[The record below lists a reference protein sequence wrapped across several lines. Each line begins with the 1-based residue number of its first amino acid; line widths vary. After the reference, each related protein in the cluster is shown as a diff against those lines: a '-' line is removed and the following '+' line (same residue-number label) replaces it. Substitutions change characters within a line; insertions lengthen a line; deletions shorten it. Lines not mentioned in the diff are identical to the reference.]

1 MRKLIISAIVLLTV
15 GAGLRAQNLD
25 PTVVVTNTYAQQ
37 AGVVEKPSQLM
48 EMPDSVLRF
57 NLDFDYSALSVPYR
71 GAYEFKPYLV
81 ELRPTKRPSGESLL
95 YLSGGAGYTV
105 HPELDVIWN
114 PVQKDFFKLNVY
126 ASHRSYLGS
135 YRNIGLQ
142 GGWFSHDGSLR
153 GGSNMRTVAGV
164 NALYT
169 WTGGRLEGD
178 LRYRNIFS
186 ARQVNP
192 DLRQK
197 DAYNAVDFGL
207 RLESDPDASLYY
219 IVRNRS
225 TVMQAP
231 QGKEAH
237 VKTEAGI
244 GTRFGEH
251 YLRLGVLAD
260 IISTDPAGAGNIAIT
275 PRYVFENGDFTFDLG
290 AKVSFLFRS
299 DNTFYALPGAPRGY
313 NFPLFPEVRITYCL
327 VPDSIAL
334 YAAATGGYVMNTIES
349 LADENPFLG
358 AFAGTFDASIERVK
372 ARIGARGNIS
382 ERFYYDLSAGYALM
396 ANSLL
401 WGFTDAGLP
410 AFGYVDKYHSFLVKL
425 ESGWKGDRIDAQANV
440 LFQKT
445 SLNEQRLFAPAM
457 FEGNAKVVYN
467 WGGRIHAGVT
477 FEGTTERTTV
487 LGSLPGYADLGLL
500 GDIQMTRNLGFWLK
514 IGNLLDQTV
523 QRVPFYAE
531 KGIYFTVGA
540 RLIL

>member
-1 MRKLIISAIVLLTV
+1 MRKLIISALMLLIA

-81 ELRPTKRPSGESLL
+81 ELRPTKRSSGESLL
-95 YLSGGAGYTV
+95 YLSGGAGYTL
-105 HPELDVIWN
+105 HPELTVIWN

-126 ASHRSYLGS
+126 ANHQSYIGN
-135 YRNIGLQ
+135 YKNIGLQ
-142 GGWFSHDGSLR
+142 DGWFSPDGGKW
-153 GGSNMRTVAGV
+153 GGANMRSIAGI

-178 LRYRNIFS
+178 IRYRNIFS
-186 ARQVNP
+186 SQEVTEDTKRK
-192 DLRQK
+192 DL
-197 DAYNAVDFGL
+197 YNALDFGL

-225 TVMQAP
+225 TVMEAP
-231 QGKEAH
+231 QRKEAH
-237 VKTEAGI
+237 IFTEAGI

-251 YLRLGVLAD
+251 YLRLGAMAD
-260 IISTDPAGAGNIAIT
+260 IISTDPDGAGSISIT
-275 PRYVFENGDFTFDLG
+275 PRYIFENGDFTFDLG
-290 AKVSFLFRS
+290 AKVSFMFRS
-299 DNTFYALPGAPRGY
+299 DKDFYALQNAPRGY

-327 VPDSIAL
+327 VPDAVAL
-334 YAAATGGYVMNTIES
+334 YAAASGGYVMNTVES
-349 LADENPFLG
+349 LANTNPFLA
-358 AFAGTFDASIERVK
+358 AFAGQFDSSIERIN
-372 ARIGARGNIS
+372 ACIGARGNIS
-382 ERFYYDLSAGYALM
+382 ERFYYDFKAGYALR
-396 ANSLL
+396 ANALL
-401 WGFTDAGLP
+401 WGFTDAVTP
-410 AFGYVDKYHSFLVKL
+410 AFGYLDKYHMFFADL
-425 ESGWKGDRIDAQANV
+425 EAGWKVDRIEEHSRV
-440 LFQKT
+440 VFRKT
-445 SLNEQRLFAPAM
+445 SIKADRLFAPSM

-467 WGGRIHAGVT
+467 WGGRIRAGVT
-477 FEGTTERTTV
+477 IEGQTEREAV
-487 LGSLPGYADLGLL
+487 LGCLPGYLDLGLL
-500 GDIQMTRNLGFWLK
+500 ADFQFTRKLGFWLK
-514 IGNLLDQTV
+514 GGNLLNDTV

>member
-1 MRKLIISAIVLLTV
+1 MLLAF

-95 YLSGGAGYTV
+95 YLNAGAGYTA
-105 HPELDVIWN
+105 HPELDIIWN
-114 PVQKDFFKLNVY
+114 PVQKDYFKLNVY
-126 ASHRSYLGS
+126 GSHRSYLGS
-135 YRNIGLQ
+135 YR
-142 GGWFSHDGSLR
+142 STSLR
-153 GGSNMRTVAGV
+153 GDWFSWDGSYWKGANMRTVAGV

-178 LRYRNIFS
+178 IRYRNLFS
-186 ARQVNP
+186 SMP
-192 DLRQK
+192 GYKGEIK
-197 DAYNAVDFGL
+197 DSYNALDFGL
-207 RLESDPDASLYY
+207 RLESDPDATLYY

-231 QGKEAH
+231 TALGKEAH

-260 IISTDPAGAGNIAIT
+260 IISTEPAGCGNIAIT
-275 PRYVFENGDFTFDLG
+275 PRYIFENGDFTFDLG
-290 AKVSFLFRS
+290 AKVSFIFRS
-299 DNTFYALPGAPRGY
+299 DDSFYAYARAPRGY
-313 NFPLFPEVRITYCL
+313 NFPLFPEARVTYCL

-349 LADENPFLG
+349 LADNNPFL
-358 AFAGTFDASIERVK
+358 ASFAPVFDASIERVN
-372 ARIGARGNIS
+372 ACIGARGNVS
-382 ERFYYDLSAGYALM
+382 ARFHYDLSAGYALR
-396 ANSLL
+396 ANALL
-401 WGFTDAGLP
+401 WSAQLP
-410 AFGYVDKYHSFLVKL
+410 ALDYLDKYHMFFVKL
-425 ESGWKGDRIDAQANV
+425 ESGWKGDRIDASANV
-440 LFQKT
+440 LFRKT
-445 SLNEQRLFAPAM
+445 SINDLNLFAPAM

-467 WGGRIHAGVT
+467 WGGRIRAGVT
-477 FEGTTERTTV
+477 FDGMTERTSGI
-487 LGSLPGYADLGLL
+487 GSIPGYADLGLM
-500 GDIQMTRNLGFWLK
+500 GDLQMTRNLGFWLK
-514 IGNLLDQTV
+514 VGNLLDQTV
-523 QRVPFYAE
+523 QRIPCIAE

>member
-1 MRKLIISAIVLLTV
+1 
-15 GAGLRAQNLD
+15 
-25 PTVVVTNTYAQQ
+25 
-37 AGVVEKPSQLM
+37 
-48 EMPDSVLRF
+48 MPDSVLRF

-126 ASHRSYLGS
+126 GSHRSFFGQ

-142 GGWFSHDGSLR
+142 GDWLLWDGSR
-153 GGSNMRTVAGV
+153 RDGFNMRTVAGI

-178 LRYRNIFS
+178 IRYRNIFAS
-186 ARQVNP
+186 RQA
-192 DLRQK
+192 DQK

-260 IISTDPAGAGNIAIT
+260 IISTDASGGGNLAIT
-275 PRYVFENGDFTFDLG
+275 PRYIFENGDFTFDLG
-290 AKVSFLFRS
+290 AKVSFIFRS
-299 DNTFYALPGAPRGY
+299 DPAFYPMTAYPWKCPV
-313 NFPLFPEVRITYCL
+313 FPDVHISYCL
-327 VPDSIAL
+327 VPESVAL
-334 YAAATGGYVMNTIES
+334 YAQATGGYVMNTIES
-349 LADENPFLG
+349 MADENPFLA
-358 AFAGTFDASIERVK
+358 AFAGQMDASVEPVN
-372 ARIGARGNIS
+372 AALGFRGNFS
-382 ERFYYDLSAGYALM
+382 ERFHYDLRAGYAFR
-396 ANSLL
+396 ANALL
-401 WGFTDAGLP
+401 WGFTDAQLP
-410 AFGYVDKYHSFLVKL
+410 AFGYVDKYHMLYAKL
-425 ESGWKGDRIDAQANV
+425 ESGWKGDRIDAHANIT
-440 LFQKT
+440 FRKT
-445 SLNEQRLFAPAM
+445 WLKEDRLFAPAM

-467 WGGRIHAGVT
+467 WGRRIHAGVT
-477 FEGTTERTTV
+477 FDGQTERTAV

-500 GDIQMTRNLGFWLK
+500 GDIQMTTKLGLWLK
-514 IGNLLDQTV
+514 VGNLLDQTV

>member
-1 MRKLIISAIVLLTV
+1 MRKLIISALMLLIA

-48 EMPDSVLRF
+48 EMPDSVMRF

-95 YLSGGAGYTV
+95 YLNGGLGYTV
-105 HPELDVIWN
+105 HPELDIIWN

-126 ASHRSYLGS
+126 ANHRSYLGQFREIALDNS
-135 YRNIGLQ
+135 
-142 GGWFSHDGSLR
+142 WFSYDGNR
-153 GGSNMRTVAGV
+153 WAGANMRTVAGV

-178 LRYRNIFS
+178 LRYRNIYAS
-186 ARQVNP
+186 DNVTPKA
-192 DLRQK
+192 
-197 DAYNAVDFGL
+197 AYNAVDFGL
-207 RLESDPDASLYY
+207 RLESEPDATLYY

-260 IISTDPAGAGNIAIT
+260 IISTEPSGGGNIAIT
-275 PRYVFENGDFTFDLG
+275 PRYIFENGDFTFDLG
-290 AKVSFLFRS
+290 AKVSFIFRS
-299 DNTFYALPGAPRGY
+299 DPAFYPMAVYPWR
-313 NFPLFPEVRITYCL
+313 FPLFPDVHISYCL
-327 VPDSIAL
+327 IPDSIAL
-334 YAAATGGYVMNTIES
+334 YANVTGGHIMNTIES
-349 LADENPFLG
+349 LADKNPFL
-358 AFAGTFDASIERVK
+358 ASFAGQMDASAEPVN
-372 ARIGARGNIS
+372 AAIGLRGNVS
-382 ERFYYDLSAGYALM
+382 ERFHYDLKAGYAFR
-396 ANSLL
+396 ANALL
-401 WGFTDAGLP
+401 WGFTNAQLP
-410 AFGYVDKYHSFLVKL
+410 AFGYAEKYHMFYAQL
-425 ESGWKGDRIDAQANV
+425 ESGWKGDRIDVNANV
-440 LFQKT
+440 LFRKT

-467 WGGRIHAGVT
+467 WGRRIHAGVT
-477 FEGTTERTTV
+477 FEGMTERTAA

-500 GDIQMTRNLGFWLK
+500 GDIQMTTKLGLWLK
-514 IGNLLDQTV
+514 VGNLLDQTV

>member
-1 MRKLIISAIVLLTV
+1 MRKLIISAIMLLTV

-25 PTVVVTNTYAQQ
+25 PTVVVTNTYFQQ

-57 NLDFDYSALSVPYR
+57 NLDFDYSALSMPYR

-81 ELRPTKRPSGESLL
+81 ELRPTKRGSGESTL
-95 YLSGGAGYTV
+95 YLSGGAGFTV
-105 HPELDVIWN
+105 HPELTVIWT
-114 PVQKDFFKLNVY
+114 PVRKDYFKLNVY
-126 ASHRSYLGS
+126 ADHQSYMGY

-142 GGWFSHDGSLR
+142 DGWFMHDGGR
-153 GGSNMRTVAGV
+153 WGGARMRTLAGV
-164 NALYT
+164 NTLFT
-169 WTGGRLEGD
+169 WTGGRLEAD
-178 LRYRNIFS
+178 LRYRNIFAS
-186 ARQVNP
+186 QEDENNVKNNS
-192 DLRQK
+192 
-197 DAYNAVDFGL
+197 AYNAADFGM
-207 RLESDPDASLYY
+207 RVESDPDASLYY

-225 TVMQAP
+225 TVMQEP
-231 QGKEAH
+231 MGKEVH

-275 PRYVFENGDFTFDLG
+275 PRYIFENGDFTFDLG
-290 AKVSFLFRS
+290 AKVSFIFHS
-299 DNTFYALPGAPRGY
+299 DPAFYPLAVYPW
-313 NFPLFPEVRITYCL
+313 NFPLFPDVHISYCL
-327 VPDSIAL
+327 IPDSIAL
-334 YAAATGGYVMNTIES
+334 YASVTGGHIMNSIES
-349 LADENPFLG
+349 LANTNPFLA
-358 AFAGTFDASIERVK
+358 AFAGQMDASAEPVN
-372 ARIGARGNIS
+372 AAIGFRGNIS
-382 ERFYYDLSAGYALM
+382 ERFHYDLKAGYAFRV
-396 ANSLL
+396 NSLL
-401 WGFTDAGLP
+401 WGFTDTFAP
-410 AFGYVDKYHSFLVKL
+410 AFDYVDKYHMLYAKL

-440 LFQKT
+440 TFRKT
-445 SLNEQRLFAPAM
+445 WLREDRLFAPAM

-477 FEGTTERTTV
+477 FEGMTERTAV

>member
-142 GGWFSHDGSLR
+142 GGWFSHDGSYW
-153 GGSNMRTVAGV
+153 GGANLRTVAGL

-178 LRYRNIFS
+178 LRYRNIFAS
-186 ARQVNP
+186 RPAAGANIR
-192 DLRQK
+192 DS
-197 DAYNAVDFGL
+197 YNAVDFGL
-207 RLESDPDASLYY
+207 RLESEPDASLYY

-251 YLRLGVLAD
+251 YLRLGVMAD
-260 IISTDPAGAGNIAIT
+260 IISTEPAGAGNIAIT
-275 PRYVFENGDFTFDLG
+275 PRYIFENGDFTFDLG
-290 AKVSFLFRS
+290 AKVSFIFRS
-299 DNTFYALPGAPRGY
+299 DPAFYPMAFHPW
-313 NFPLFPEVRITYCL
+313 NFPLFPDVHISYCL
-327 VPDSIAL
+327 IPDSIAL
-334 YAAATGGYVMNTIES
+334 YARVTGSHIMNTYES
-349 LADENPFLG
+349 LADENPFLA
-358 AFAGTFDASIERVK
+358 AFAGQMDASAEPLNAAV
-372 ARIGARGNIS
+372 GFRGNIS
-382 ERFYYDLSAGYALM
+382 ERFHYDLSAGYAFR
-396 ANSLL
+396 ANALL
-401 WGFTDAGLP
+401 WGFTDVQLP
-410 AFGYVDKYHSFLVKL
+410 AFGYVDKYHMLYAKL
-425 ESGWKGDRIDAQANV
+425 ESGWKGDRIDAHANIT
-440 LFQKT
+440 FRKT
-445 SLNEQRLFAPAM
+445 WLKEDRLFAPAM

-467 WGGRIHAGVT
+467 WGRRIHAGVT
-477 FEGTTERTTV
+477 FDGQTERTAV

-500 GDIQMTRNLGFWLK
+500 GDIQMTTKLGLWLK
-514 IGNLLDQTV
+514 VGNLLDQTV

>member
-1 MRKLIISAIVLLTV
+1 MMLLAF

-81 ELRPTKRPSGESLL
+81 ELRPTNRPSGESLL
-95 YLSGGAGYTV
+95 YVSGGAGYTV

-126 ASHRSYLGS
+126 GSHRSYLGQ

-142 GGWFSHDGSLR
+142 GGWFSHDGSYW
-153 GGSNMRTVAGV
+153 GGANLRTVAGL

-178 LRYRNIFS
+178 LRYRNIFAS
-186 ARQVNP
+186 RPAAGANIR
-192 DLRQK
+192 DS
-197 DAYNAVDFGL
+197 YNAVDFGL
-207 RLESDPDASLYY
+207 RLESEPDASLYY

-237 VKTEAGI
+237 VNTQAGI

-251 YLRLGVLAD
+251 YLRLGVMAD
-260 IISTDPAGAGNIAIT
+260 IISTEPAGAGNIAIT
-275 PRYVFENGDFTFDLG
+275 PRYIFENGDFTFDLG
-290 AKVSFLFRS
+290 AKVSFIFRS
-299 DNTFYALPGAPRGY
+299 DNSFYALPGAPGGY
-313 NFPLFPEVRITYCL
+313 NFPLFPEARVTYCL

-349 LADENPFLG
+349 LSDENPFL
-358 AFAGTFDASIERVK
+358 ASFAGTFDASIERVN
-372 ARIGARGNIS
+372 ACIGARGNIS
-382 ERFYYDLSAGYALM
+382 ERFHYDLSAGYALR
-396 ANSLL
+396 ANALL
-401 WGFTDAGLP
+401 WGFTDAQLP
-410 AFGYVDKYHSFLVKL
+410 AFDYVGKYHMFYARL
-425 ESGWKGDRIDAQANV
+425 ESGWKGDRIDADVNV
-440 LFQKT
+440 LFRKT

-457 FEGNAKVVYN
+457 FEGNAKLVYN
-467 WGGRIHAGVT
+467 WGGRIRAGVT
-477 FEGTTERTTV
+477 FEGMTERTAA

-514 IGNLLDQTV
+514 LGNLLDQTV

-531 KGIYFTVGA
+531 KGIYFTVGS

>member
-275 PRYVFENGDFTFDLG
+275 PRYIFENGDFTFDLG

-313 NFPLFPEVRITYCL
+313 NLPLFPEARVTYCL
-327 VPDSIAL
+327 IPDSIAL
-334 YAAATGGYVMNTIES
+334 YASATGGYVMNTIES
-349 LADENPFLG
+349 IADDNPFLG

-401 WGFTDAGLP
+401 WGFTDVGLP

-467 WGGRIHAGVT
+467 WGRRIHAGVT
-477 FEGTTERTTV
+477 FDGQTERTAV

-500 GDIQMTRNLGFWLK
+500 GDIQMTTKLGLWLK
-514 IGNLLDQTV
+514 VGNLLDQTV

>member
-1 MRKLIISAIVLLTV
+1 MRKLIISAFMLLIL

-126 ASHRSYLGS
+126 GSHRSYFGQ

-142 GGWFSHDGSLR
+142 GDWLLWDGSR
-153 GGSNMRTVAGV
+153 RDGFNMRTVAGI

-178 LRYRNIFS
+178 IRYRNIFAS
-186 ARQVNP
+186 RQA
-192 DLRQK
+192 DQK

-251 YLRLGVLAD
+251 YLRLGILAD
-260 IISTDPAGAGNIAIT
+260 IISTDASGGGNLAIT
-275 PRYVFENGDFTFDLG
+275 PRYIFENGDFTFDLG
-290 AKVSFLFRS
+290 AKVSFIFRS
-299 DNTFYALPGAPRGY
+299 DPAFYPMAFHPW
-313 NFPLFPEVRITYCL
+313 NFPLFPDVHISYCL
-327 VPDSIAL
+327 IPDSIAL
-334 YAAATGGYVMNTIES
+334 YASVTGSHILNTYES
-349 LADENPFLG
+349 LADENPFLA
-358 AFAGTFDASIERVK
+358 AFAGQMDASAEPLN
-372 ARIGARGNIS
+372 AAIGFRGNIS
-382 ERFYYDLSAGYALM
+382 ERFHYDLSAGYAFR
-396 ANSLL
+396 ANALL
-401 WGFTDAGLP
+401 WGFTDAQLP
-410 AFGYVDKYHSFLVKL
+410 AFGYVDKYHMLYAKL
-425 ESGWKGDRIDAQANV
+425 ESGWKGDRIDAHANIT
-440 LFQKT
+440 FRKT
-445 SLNEQRLFAPAM
+445 WLKEDRLFAPAM

-467 WGGRIHAGVT
+467 WGRRIHAGVT
-477 FEGTTERTTV
+477 FDGQTERTAF

-500 GDIQMTRNLGFWLK
+500 GDIQMTTKLGLWLK
-514 IGNLLDQTV
+514 VGNLLDQTV